1 MGKFLSGTSE
11 LIKRLVDLSLSIVA
25 IILLWPIALVVAI
38 AIILSAGRPI
48 IFSQI
53 RPGMN
58 AKPFKLYKFRTMKNL
73 YDTDGHLLPDCERI
87 TRLGN
92 LLRATSLD
100 ELPNLWAIIKGDMSI
115 VGPRPLLME
124 YLDLYNE
131 EQAKR
136 HNVKPGL
143 TGWAQV
149 KGRNAITWE
158 EKFKLDVWYVNNH
171 SVLLD
176 FKIMLLTV
184 KKVFFSEGISADGEA
199 TMPKF
204 KGSE

>member
-38 AIILSAGRPI
+38 AIILSAGKPI